1 MSSYKL
7 LSKNEYMPN
16 LRVILD
22 KEGNLVFSQIAK
34 KMVEPT
40 GKMVLIYLDENDPK
54 NPLTLSFIN
63 KYESNA
69 FPIICDENGVC
80 YIPTEKIFKKINI
93 DYSNGPIEFYLENM
107 LNYGR
112 ETYHLVQSE
121 NTKKMNKRNNM

>member
-16 LRVILD
+16 LKVILD

-40 GKMVLIYLDENDPK
+40 GNMVLIYLDENDPK

-63 KYESNA
+63 KYEPNA
-69 FPIICDENGVC
+69 FPIIREENGVC

-112 ETYHLVQSE
+112 NTYHLIQSE